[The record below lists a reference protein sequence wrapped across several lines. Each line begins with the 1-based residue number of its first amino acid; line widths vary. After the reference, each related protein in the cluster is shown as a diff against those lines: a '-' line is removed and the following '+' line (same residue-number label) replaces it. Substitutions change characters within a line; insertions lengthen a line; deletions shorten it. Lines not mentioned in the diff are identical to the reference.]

1 MTQAD
6 LDGIMAKINSAR
18 STPLIA
24 IHCGP
29 IRSIQEVANDAW
41 AELGGRMGF
50 DAMTVQ
56 RGRSDR
62 HFTAEL
68 TEEAQGLARQ
78 AADDNSQFGVGA

>member
-1 MTQAD
+1 MTERCDFEMSQAD
-6 LDGIMAKINSAR
+6 FDGIMAKINSAR
-18 STPLIA
+18 STPLVA

-41 AELGGRMGF
+41 KELGDRMGF

-62 HFTAEL
+62 HFSAITAA
-68 TEEAQGLARQ
+68 THPAQAPVEEE
-78 AADDNSQFGVGA
+78 